1 MEDKFM
7 NLALG
12 SIVESFGLNNKLYLR
27 AFELEQEA
35 SQKQFKEDT
44 NSSTWLLGHLAW
56 AKTLCMNLTGKP
68 IQTTLPQWLDMFS
81 KSIKELNPEDFPPL
95 DEIKKVGEETH
106 KEFMA
111 NLVTLEDDVLTAESP
126 IKLPTSEPS
135 ILAALT
141 YLSFHE
147 SYHIGQLSY
156 IRRLLDKD
164 SLIQL

>member
-1 MEDKFM
+1 M

-12 SIVESFGLNNKLYLR
+12 PIVEGFSLNNKLYLR
-27 AFELEQEA
+27 AFELEQAE

-44 NSSTWLLGHLAW
+44 NSSTWLLGHLVW
-56 AKTLCMNLTGKP
+56 AKTLCINLTGKP
-68 IQTTLPQWLDMFS
+68 IQATLPEWLDMFS
-81 KSIKELNPEDFPPL
+81 KNIKELNSEDFPPL
-95 DEIKKVGEETH
+95 SEIKNVWEDTH
-106 KEFMA
+106 QEFMTK
-111 NLVTLEDDVLTAESP
+111 LVTLDDNVLTAESP

-135 ILAALT
+135 TLAALT
-141 YLSFHE
+141 YMTLHE